1 MLKQRPIK
9 PDFASLNASE
19 PQKRTGALLALSTLQ
34 FTTRLRPMTDRK
46 VTKAFINAISKDS
59 SLPVRVSA
67 MYALAMNN
75 CGGREGLEVLFSA
88 IKKDGAQMSIDQLSR
103 IIGCVCECNCGMEMV
118 GRMLSDKKYPQEA
131 RSVAAMQLGNAK
143 KNSGAARAC
152 LEQLVDDP
160 ETSVSV
166 FSRMSLS
173 DLNKSEKTIRA

>member
-46 VTKAFINAISKDS
+46 VTKAFINAIKDP
-59 SLPVRVSA
+59 SLPVKTAA

-75 CGGREGLEVLFSA
+75 CGGREGLEILFSA

-103 IIGCVCECNCGMEMV
+103 IIGCMCGCNCGMEMV

-143 KNSGAARAC
+143 KNAGAARAC